1 MKYRAKQIL
10 FDINKNSVQLRSQ
23 YHNIQDMKNILFA
36 IAFLFTAVGL
46 NAQNAGHTI
55 IDGQVFPFMLDG
67 CGDTV
72 ILATLEDVSI
82 SSPREFAN
90 DEEYKKYRKYRKFAA
105 EVYPLAVEAVKVF
118 REIEYYT
125 NDMRRR
131 ERKQYMKELQDDL
144 KERFEDPLKNLSK
157 TRGLILIK
165 MIERELQIPTYTL
178 IKELKGGF
186 TATYWSTMG
195 RFYGY
200 HLRDG
205 YKPGEDPIMDMVL
218 EDFNVS
224 YQVSNK

>member
-1 MKYRAKQIL
+1 
-10 FDINKNSVQLRSQ
+10 
-23 YHNIQDMKNILFA
+23 MKNILIA
-36 IAFLFTAVGL
+36 IGLLVTATGAK
-46 NAQNAGHTI
+46 AQTIGQTI
-55 IDGQVFPFMLDG
+55 INGEVFPIMIDG

-72 ILATLEDVSI
+72 IMMDLKDISI
-82 SSPREFAN
+82 SAPRQFAN
-90 DEEYKKYRKYRKFAA
+90 DEELKKYRRYRKFAA
-105 EVYPLAVEAVKVF
+105 EVYPYAVEAVKVF

-131 ERKQYMKELQDDL
+131 ERKNYMKELQEDL
-144 KERFEDPLKNLSK
+144 KERFEDPLKQLSK
-157 TRGLILIK
+157 TRGLILTK

-205 YKPGEDPIMDMVL
+205 YKRGEDPIMDMVL
-218 EDFNVS
+218 DDFNVA
-224 YQVSNK
+224 YQVVKIN